1 LCHGRNMLSYVMRAT
16 MSYTIL
22 RLLLFFAVLIVL
34 YFVGIGGIALVAL
47 AAVISALI
55 SFVVLSRLRDSMS
68 TSLFTKMTRFRER
81 LDEGT
86 RSEDID

>member
-1 LCHGRNMLSYVMRAT
+1 MLGYVMRAT

-34 YFVGIGGIALVAL
+34 YFLGIGGIALVAL

-55 SFVVLSRLRDSMS
+55 SFVVLNRLRDSMS
-68 TSLFTKMTRFRER
+68 TSLFTRMTRFRER

>member
-1 LCHGRNMLSYVMRAT
+1 MLGYVMRAT

-55 SFVVLSRLRDSMS
+55 SFVVLNRLRDSMS
-68 TSLFTKMTRFRER
+68 TSLFTRMTRFRER

>member
-1 LCHGRNMLSYVMRAT
+1 MLGSVMRAT
-16 MSYTIL
+16 MSYTVL
-22 RLLLFFAVLIVL
+22 RLLLFFAALIVL
-34 YFVGIGGIALVAL
+34 HFVGIGGIALVAI
-47 AAVISALI
+47 AALLSALI

-68 TSLFTKMTRFRER
+68 ASLSARMGRFRQR

>member
-1 LCHGRNMLSYVMRAT
+1 MLGYVMRAT

-68 TSLFTKMTRFRER
+68 TSLFTRMTRFRER

>member
-1 LCHGRNMLSYVMRAT
+1 MLVGVMRAT

-22 RLLLFFAVLIVL
+22 RLLLFFAAILALHFAGVGGLLLI
-34 YFVGIGGIALVAL
+34 AL

-55 SFVVLSRLRDSMS
+55 SYVVLSRLRDSMS
-68 TSLFTKMTRFRER
+68 AALSGRITRFRDR

-86 RSEDID
+86 RAEDTD

>member
-1 LCHGRNMLSYVMRAT
+1 MLSNVMRAT
-16 MSYTIL
+16 VNYTIL
-22 RLLLFFAVLIVL
+22 RLLLFFAALIVL
-34 YFVGIGGIALVAL
+34 YFLGVGGIAMVAL

-68 TSLFTKMTRFRER
+68 ISLSAKVNRFRER

>member
-1 LCHGRNMLSYVMRAT
+1 MLGCVMRAT

-55 SFVVLSRLRDSMS
+55 SFVVLNRLRDSMS
-68 TSLFTKMTRFRER
+68 TSLFTRMTRFRER

>member
-1 LCHGRNMLSYVMRAT
+1 MLSYVMRAT

-68 TSLFTKMTRFRER
+68 ASLFTRVTRFRER